1 MKYPKEYLDEIK
13 TRLKV
18 STVISK
24 TVNLKKRGKEFVGL
38 SPFKNEKTPSFTV
51 NDEKGFYHCFSTGEH
66 GNIFDFIMKTQNLKF
81 GETVKMLANLAG
93 MRAYIFSKEDEEREK
108 KFKEYTSA
116 LSEYINI
123 CHYNITKE
131 PNQFILNYLKKR
143 NLSLEVIKKFKLG
156 FNHDNKDIY
165 EKLRVNYSQEI
176 LNQTGL
182 FYFDEK
188 KNQFI
193 EKFRNRL
200 IFPIFNITNN
210 PIGIGGR
217 IIENK
222 NYLAKYINS
231 PETLF
236 FKKGSNLYNLNN
248 VRHLSNKVDNIY
260 VVEGY
265 MDVIVMTKN
274 GIDNVVANLGTAL
287 TDKQVLTLNQFFDHI
302 IICFDGDRS
311 GRNAALR
318 AAENSIIN
326 LHPEKKISFLFL
338 PEGEDPDTFI
348 SKNNKQFFEN
358 YSKENLYPIHQFIY
372 ESYKEFVDNS
382 PSSLAIFEK
391 KLRKI
396 SYSIKDEF
404 IKKYTLEFFLKQL
417 EELTPNISSKGS
429 KKFIKKIRSLNV
441 TQKQYEKTKSLST
454 IEVKEYSILCLILKN
469 IDFFSTNINLL
480 DELKLFTQENSL
492 ILEKIK
498 SELSGQNKV
507 TIKDISIDPQI
518 IEKIINFASIRY
530 ILDKKNLN
538 DEKILGMFNEIIR
551 DLKNFELEVRI
562 EELESKFSKDF
573 SENTFN
579 EIKELK
585 KLQKIN

>member
-1 MKYPKEYLDEIK
+1 MKYPKAYLDEIK

-123 CHYNITKE
+123 CHYNITNE

-143 NLSLEVIKKFKLG
+143 NLSIEVIKKFNLG
-156 FNHDNKDIY
+156 FNYDNKDIY
-165 EKLRVNYSQEI
+165 DKLKANYSKETLI
-176 LNQTGL
+176 ETGL

-188 KNQFI
+188 KNKFI

-210 PIGIGGR
+210 PIGVGGR

-231 PETLF
+231 PETPF

-248 VRHLSNKVDNIY
+248 IRSLSNKVETVY

-274 GIDNVVANLGTAL
+274 GINNVVANLGTAL
-287 TDKQVLTLNQFFDHI
+287 TDKQIMTLSQFFNHI
-302 IICFDGDRS
+302 VICFDGDKS

-326 LHPEKKISFLFL
+326 LNPEKEISFLFL

-348 SKNNKQFFEN
+348 SKNDKRFFEN
-358 YSKENLYPIHQFIY
+358 YSKENLYPIHQFIF
-372 ESYKEFVDNS
+372 ESYKENVDNS
-382 PSSLAIFEK
+382 PSSFATFEK

-417 EELTPNISSKGS
+417 DELTPNINSKEN
-429 KKFIKKIRSLNV
+429 KKYIKSTRSLNT
-441 TQKQYEKTKSLST
+441 TQKQYEKTKLLST

-469 IDFFSTNINLL
+469 INFFSINLNL
-480 DELKLFTQENSL
+480 LEELKLFTQENSL

-498 SELSGQNKV
+498 SEIERQDKTSIEYL
-507 TIKDISIDPQI
+507 SIDPQI
-518 IEKIINFASIRY
+518 IEKILNFASIRY
-530 ILDKKNLN
+530 ILDKKNLG
-538 DEKILGMFNEIIR
+538 DEKILEMFNEIMR
-551 DLKNFELEVRI
+551 DLKNFELEARI

-579 EIKELK
+579 ELKELK

>member
-18 STVISK
+18 SSVISK

-116 LSEYINI
+116 LSEYINF
-123 CHYNITKE
+123 CHHNIIDE

-165 EKLRVNYSQEI
+165 EKLKVNYSKEI
-176 LNQTGL
+176 LNETGL

-188 KNQFI
+188 KNKFI

-210 PIGIGGR
+210 PIGVGGR

-248 VRHLSNKVDNIY
+248 VRNLSNKVETIY

-274 GIDNVVANLGTAL
+274 GINNVVANLGTAL
-287 TDKQVLTLNQFFDHI
+287 TDKQTLTLDQFFNHV
-302 IICFDGDRS
+302 IICFDGDKS

-326 LHPEKKISFLFL
+326 LNPEKKISFLFL

-372 ESYKEFVDNS
+372 ESYKEYVDNS
-382 PSSLAIFEK
+382 PSSLATFEK

-404 IKKYTLEFFLKQL
+404 IKKYTLEFFLRQL
-417 EELTPNISSKGS
+417 EELTPNVSSKES
-429 KKFIKKIRSLNV
+429 KKFIKKTRSLNV
-441 TQKQYEKTKSLST
+441 TQKQYEKTKLLST

-469 IDFFSTNINLL
+469 INFFSVNINLL

-498 SELSGQNKV
+498 SELERQDKV
-507 TIKDISIDPQI
+507 LIEDLSIDTQI
-518 IEKIINFASIRY
+518 IEKIFNFASIRY
-530 ILDKKNLN
+530 ILDKKSLN

-551 DLKNFELEVRI
+551 DLKNFELEARI

-579 EIKELK
+579 ELKQLK

>member
-81 GETVKMLANLAG
+81 GETVKMLSNLAG
-93 MRAYIFSKEDEEREK
+93 MRPFVFSIEDKEREE
-108 KFKEYTSA
+108 KFKEYISA
-116 LSEYINI
+116 LNEYINI
-123 CHYNITKE
+123 CHHNLTNK
-131 PNQFILNYLKKR
+131 PNQLILNYLKKR
-143 NLSLEVIKKFKLG
+143 NLSLDLIKKFKLG
-156 FNHDNKDIY
+156 FNYDNKNIY
-165 EKLRVNYSQEI
+165 EKLKANYSKET
-176 LNQTGL
+176 LVETGL
-182 FYFDEK
+182 FYFDEN
-188 KNQFI
+188 KNKFI

-210 PIGIGGR
+210 PIGVGGR
-217 IIENK
+217 IIDNK

-231 PETLF
+231 PETTF

-248 VRHLSNKVDNIY
+248 VRSLSNKVETVY

-265 MDVIVMTKN
+265 MDVIIMTKN
-274 GIDNVVANLGTAL
+274 GINNVVANLGTAL
-287 TDKQVLTLNQFFDHI
+287 TDKQVITLCQFFNHI
-302 IICFDGDRS
+302 VICFDGDKS
-311 GRNAALR
+311 GRSAALR

-326 LHPEKKISFLFL
+326 LNSEKEISFLFL

-372 ESYKEFVDNS
+372 ESYKENVDNS
-382 PSSLAIFEK
+382 PSSLATFEK
-391 KLRKI
+391 KLRTI

-404 IKKYTLEFFLKQL
+404 LKKYTLEFFLKQL
-417 EELTPNISSKGS
+417 EQLTPNINSKLD
-429 KKFIKKIRSLNV
+429 KKYIESTRSLNA

-469 IDFFSTNINLL
+469 INFFSINFNLL
-480 DELKLFTQENSL
+480 DELKLFTKENSL

-498 SELSGQNKV
+498 SEIKIQEKLS
-507 TIKDISIDPQI
+507 IADLSIDHQI
-518 IEKIINFASIRY
+518 IEKILNFASIRY
-530 ILDKKNLN
+530 ILDKKNLS
-538 DEKILGMFNEIIR
+538 DEKILEMFNEIMR
-551 DLKNFELEVRI
+551 DLKNFELEARI

-573 SENTFN
+573 NENTFN
-579 EIKELK
+579 ELKELK